1 METRTGEVCSP
12 QIARMGSI
20 SNLGTTDFKMPDGTA
35 FNIKNDGESAVTLEV
50 QLAGMG
56 DNETVTT
63 LFEVGWN
70 PEIVKRVVKSTSYPN
85 TLNLKWGL

>member
-20 SNLGTTDFKMPDGTA
+20 GNLGTTDFQIADGMT
-35 FNIKNDGESAVTLEV
+35 FNIKNDGESAVMLEV
-50 QLAGMG
+50 QLAGMDDG
-56 DNETVTT
+56 ETVTT

-70 PEIVKRVVKSTSYPN
+70 PEIVKRVVKSTSLPDGV
-85 TLNLKWGL
+85 NLKWGL